1 MQIYDADDDTTTDS
15 VDIDRAELQRI
26 TDYKLHEVYQVMQ
39 FDNLLKTIQNCGID
53 KSFLYMYNRNGELSN
68 QTTVYLPSLEEFDD
82 GYRLTKS
89 ETSTLINDLVRNTY
103 LPGMEGNVV
112 ADYFRAWVD
121 EILMPFRAGWRWFQ
135 SIHSKAGKLQRAIE
149 EYLAGLK
156 EMQRK
161 GKRPNYNE
169 TDAAEY
175 VRGETD
181 SKTITICSLATLKK
195 YMKDDRIST
204 IRKEANIIINQL
216 NEGVYAYESAVDS
229 ADRMRTLRNDT
240 RELMR
245 EVSSAVKDKNELK
258 LASINIADVIK
269 LGEAAIKHL
278 EDIQKMDKTYN
289 GFWYSG
295 WSVGKLHTIAS
306 AILPPV
312 APVGVS
318 QTVLPIG
325 LGVHAVSVF
334 IHRGV
339 ISTASVGWQTLTLT
353 VDAEIR
359 VCKEVERLLSRV
371 AKMIHI
377 EISIP

>member
-1 MQIYDADDDTTTDS
+1 MPITDTDDVDIDS
-15 VDIDRAELQRI
+15 VDADRAELQRI
-26 TDYKLHEVYQVMQ
+26 IDYKLHEVYQVMQ

-53 KSFLYMYNRNGELSN
+53 KSFLYMYNRHGELAN

-89 ETSTLINDLVRNTY
+89 ETSMLINDLVKNAY

-149 EYLAGLK
+149 VYIYALK

-161 GKRPNYNE
+161 GKRPNYNT

-175 VRGETD
+175 IQGETD
-181 SKTITICSLATLKK
+181 SKTINICSLATLKK
-195 YMKDDRIST
+195 YMKDDRVST
-204 IRKEANIIINQL
+204 IRKEANIIISQL
-216 NEGVYAYESAVDS
+216 NEGVYAYGSAVDS
-229 ADRMRTLRNDT
+229 ADRMRTLRDDT
-240 RELMR
+240 RELNR
-245 EVSSAVKDKNELK
+245 EISAAVKDKNELK
-258 LASINIADVIK
+258 LASINIADAIK

-289 GFWYSG
+289 GFWYTG
-295 WSVGKLHTIAS
+295 WSVGKLHTISS

-312 APVGVS
+312 APVGAS
-318 QTVLPIG
+318 QVVVPMG
-325 LGVHAVSVF
+325 LGIHAVSVF

-359 VCKEVERLLSRV
+359 VCKEIERLLARITRI
-371 AKMIHI
+371 IHI

>member
-1 MQIYDADDDTTTDS
+1 MYELDDDVIADS
-15 VDIDRAELQRI
+15 VDADRAELQRVI
-26 TDYKLHEVYQVMQ
+26 DYKLHEVYQVMQ

-103 LPGMEGNVV
+103 LPGMEGNVI
-112 ADYFRAWVD
+112 ADYFRAWID

-149 EYLAGLK
+149 QYLVELK

-161 GKRPNYNE
+161 DKRPNYNT

-175 VRGETD
+175 IQGETN

-204 IRKEANIIINQL
+204 IRKEANIIISQL
-216 NEGVYAYESAVDS
+216 NEGVYAYSSAVDS
-229 ADRMRTLRNDT
+229 ADRMRTLRDDT
-240 RELMR
+240 RELIK
-245 EVSSAVKDKNELK
+245 EVSSAVKDKNDIK
-258 LASINIADVIK
+258 LSSINITDAIK

-312 APVGVS
+312 APVGAS
-318 QTVLPIG
+318 QTVAPMG
-325 LGVHAVSVF
+325 LGIQAVSVF

-353 VDAEIR
+353 VDAEIC

-371 AKMIHI
+371 AKMIRI

>member
-1 MQIYDADDDTTTDS
+1 MYEPDSDVITDA
-15 VDIDRAELQRI
+15 DRAELQRV
-26 TDYKLHEVYQVMQ
+26 TDYKLHEAYQVMQ

-53 KSFLYMYNRNGELSN
+53 RSVLYMYNRNGELSK

-82 GYRLTKS
+82 GYRLNKN

-103 LPGMEGNVV
+103 LPGMEGNVI
-112 ADYFRAWVD
+112 ADYFRAWAD

-149 EYLAGLK
+149 ERLAELK

-161 GKRPNYNE
+161 SKQVNH
-169 TDAAEY
+169 
-175 VRGETD
+175 TD
-181 SKTITICSLATLKK
+181 SKTINICSINTLKK
-195 YMKDDRIST
+195 YMKDNRVSD
-204 IRKEANIIINQL
+204 IRKEANIIISQL

-229 ADRMRTLRNDT
+229 ADRMRTLRDDT
-240 RELMR
+240 RELIR
-245 EVSSAVKDKNELK
+245 EVSSAVKDKNEIK
-258 LASINIADVIK
+258 LASISVADAIK
-269 LGEAAIKHL
+269 LGEDAIKHL
-278 EDIQKMDKTYN
+278 DDIQKMDKTYN

-318 QTVLPIG
+318 QTVVPMG
-325 LGVHAVSVF
+325 LGIHAVSVF

-353 VDAEIR
+353 VDAEIHI
-359 VCKEVERLLSRV
+359 CKEVERLLSRV
-371 AKMIHI
+371 
-377 EISIP
+377 